1 MPLAQRIDC
10 MECGGDA
17 YLAQAVGPDDDFE
30 AGDILT
36 YICRDCAHRWDVV
49 LDDEDLTDDD

>member
-1 MPLAQRIDC
+1 

-17 YLAQAVGPDDDFE
+17 YLAQAPEPEDGVE

-36 YICRDCAHRWDVV
+36 YICRDCAQRWDVV
-49 LDDEDLTDDD
+49 VDDEDLVDDD

>member
-1 MPLAQRIDC
+1 MVAVAPRIDC

-17 YLAQAVGPDDDFE
+17 YLAQALEPDDAVE

-36 YICRDCAHRWDVV
+36 YICRDCAQRWDVV
-49 LDDEDLTDDD
+49 VDDEDVTDD